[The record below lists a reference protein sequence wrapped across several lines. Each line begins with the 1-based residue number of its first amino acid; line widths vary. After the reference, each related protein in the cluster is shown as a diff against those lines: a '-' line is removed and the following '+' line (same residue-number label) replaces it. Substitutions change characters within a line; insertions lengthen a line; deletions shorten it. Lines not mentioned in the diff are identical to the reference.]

1 MRRMRERKSYVMK
14 KFEMPE
20 LQLVEFSTERIMTV
34 SGDPEEETNRIT
46 NETPIIPGG
55 FGGQ

>member
-1 MRRMRERKSYVMK
+1 MK

-20 LQLVEFSTERIMTV
+20 LQLVEFSTESIMTV